1 MAKKYLSL
9 EEAASLLDI
18 TTDQLMKIREK
29 GDIRGFADRGSWKF
43 REQDIDE
50 FQRSRQADSSPDF
63 PIITLDSSSS
73 VLEEPEAAD
82 LSSSDSD
89 VRLFFDKSLFD
100 DQDAKGLAASGSDVR
115 LSGDSGPNLEQ
126 GESDDALDL
135 SGWGSD
141 AKISDSDSDVKLVG
155 ARTQPDIDLGA
166 TFKMTDDSDSDVVMV
181 TDTDSEINLTA
192 DSELRISDSD
202 SDVRLTTDEDSDSDV
217 QLSTDE
223 DSDSDVQLSTDEDSD
238 SDVQLADN
246 SITDNDVLAATA
258 LLGGIDSDS
267 DVKLMGKEDLLL
279 PDDDSDSDVKLSAN
293 MVRTDSDIRLAKPS
307 PAPTVKPTQLQ
318 FPPDDSDLKLINKGS
333 GVRKNRP
340 DSGTSL
346 DVRGSGLGLDADESG
361 ISLEIDSGISLD
373 ANDSGISL
381 EGYDSGI
388 SLDANDSGISLE
400 GYDSGTNLRDDSG
413 ISLEGFESATGLGG
427 DSGIALDGGGDSDIS
442 LDLGDDSGISVKPDD
457 MGRTV
462 PMQAIPGA
470 KAALSDSTAMTTQF
484 EIPKVAVG
492 NDSEF
497 ELAGLDDEDDEVG
510 AGTGI
515 LKFDDDEELDSS
527 RTVAVPALV
536 GAGAAVQ
543 DKDAVDEFE
552 DEEGA
557 DDGEYGE
564 YEEEGDLDVHDSEEF
579 EDGDIDSGQV
589 GSAGFPVPM
598 RVSRADVDWS
608 IGTKIMIGISALVSV
623 MCAVVGIELV
633 RTMWLWTQPSS
644 NAPVSSILQMIGGA
658 F

>member
-126 GESDDALDL
+126 GESDDDLDL

-141 AKISDSDSDVKLVG
+141 AKISDSDSDVKLIG
-155 ARTQPDIDLGA
+155 AGTQPDIDLGA
-166 TFKMTDDSDSDVVMV
+166 TFKMTDDSDNDVVMV
-181 TDTDSEINLTA
+181 TDTDSEINRTA

-202 SDVRLTTDEDSDSDV
+202 SDV
-217 QLSTDE
+217 
-223 DSDSDVQLSTDEDSD
+223 
-238 SDVQLADN
+238 QLADN
-246 SITDNDVLAATA
+246 SIPGYDVLAATA

-279 PDDDSDSDVKLSAN
+279 PDDDSDVKQSAD
-293 MVRTDSDIRLAKPS
+293 MFRTDFDIRLAKPS

-333 GVRKNRP
+333 GVRKNRL
-340 DSGTSL
+340 DSGISL
-346 DVRGSGLGLDADESG
+346 HVRGSGLGLDADESG
-361 ISLEIDSGISLD
+361 ISLETDSGISLD

-413 ISLEGFESATGLGG
+413 ISLEGFESGTGLGG

-564 YEEEGDLDVHDSEEF
+564 YEEEGELDVHDSEEF
-579 EDGDIDSGQV
+579 EDGDIESGQV

-598 RVSRADVDWS
+598 RVSRANVDWS